1 MAKNE
6 IRARQLDEMRR
17 SMAEHLRYARHEDG
31 QSRRQIA
38 EASGVSERFLAA
50 MEAGTANPS
59 LETMAAL
66 AETLNLNVWE
76 ILAGAWHPSPRLA
89 RLINGLSLDS
99 QESLADLIEAREA
112 KARPGVRV
120 ALVGLRGAG
129 KSTVGKL
136 LAKRLGVPF
145 VELDRKVEERAGL
158 TLAQLFEIHGEPAYR
173 RYEQEVLR
181 DVLATHPKFVLETG
195 GGLPMHTEAW
205 ELLRAGA
212 KTVWLK
218 TKPQSYLARV
228 LGQGDKRPMAER
240 PKALSELK
248 ALLAAREPAYKQSEL
263 HIDTSNEGAAQVAER
278 VANWLSTGTPAPA
291 KAK

>member
-17 SMAEHLRYARHEDG
+17 SMSEHLRMARWEDG
-31 QSRRQIA
+31 RSRRQIA
-38 EASGVSERFLAA
+38 EESGVSERFLATI
-50 MEAGTANPS
+50 EAGTANPS

-66 AETLNLNVWE
+66 AETLHLNVWGLLTAE
-76 ILAGAWHPSPRLA
+76 WHPAPRLA
-89 RLINGLSLDS
+89 RLVSGMRLEE
-99 QESLADLIEAREA
+99 QEALADLIEARQA
-112 KARPGVRV
+112 KERPGVRV

-158 TLAQLFEIHGEPAYR
+158 SLAQLFEIHGEAAYR

-195 GGLPMHTEAW
+195 GGLPMHSEAW

-218 TKPQSYLARV
+218 TKPQTYLARV

-248 ALLAAREPAYKQSEL
+248 ALLTAREPAYKQSEL
-263 HIDTSNEGAAQVAER
+263 HVDTSNETAAQVAER
-278 VANWLSTGTPAPA
+278 ISNWLSTGTSAPV